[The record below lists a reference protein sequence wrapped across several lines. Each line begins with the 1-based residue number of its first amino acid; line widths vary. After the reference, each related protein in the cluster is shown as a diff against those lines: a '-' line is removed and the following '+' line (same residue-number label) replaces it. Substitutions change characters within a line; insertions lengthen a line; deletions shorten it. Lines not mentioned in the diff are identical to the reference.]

1 MGPTLS
7 LYIYIYIYIYIYN
20 KERSRGQPREIEREK
35 DKILFLFSSVLSLI
49 YVVSIVGI
57 RRAKNESSST
67 RRRLRVST
75 KNTGFHRE
83 FK

>member
-7 LYIYIYIYIYIYN
+7 LYIYIYI
-20 KERSRGQPREIEREK
+20 RRRGQSRERVSVREK
-35 DKILFLFSSVLSLI
+35 SLFLFSLLVSLI
-49 YVVSIVGI
+49 YVVSTVGI

-67 RRRLRVST
+67 RRGLHVST
-75 KNTGFHRE
+75 KNTGFRRE